1 MAILK
6 KEFVKDLSFKILKD
20 HKNMLSLFEKNKFEN
35 LQNLFLISSSKFLGY
50 KWQQKILSFKVF
62 CLRVFLF
69 CLFLSV
75 GIVPQANADRIKDLA
90 TPASARANQLIGYG
104 LVVGLQG
111 TGDGSSIFFTTQS
124 LSAILGKLGVS
135 ITGQLSDFETANSA
149 SGQLDLKNVAAVM
162 VTAELPG
169 FTKPGQRIDV
179 NVSAIGKASN
189 LRGGSLLLTSMRGA
203 NGEVYA
209 LAQGPL
215 TATGIDAAGA
225 GSKVVVGVPTSA
237 RIPNGGIVE
246 REVPTP
252 FEKTDFVVIN
262 VRESDFSTTTAIV
275 NKINETFGDG
285 VAKALDPVS
294 IIIEAPEDTT
304 QRVSFMS
311 MIENL
316 DVVPAEPPARIVI
329 NSRTGTVVI
338 SRLVKVTAAAVSH
351 GTISVTV
358 AATNEVSQPLPFSQ
372 GETVP
377 VQNADIEVAEPNKP
391 MFVFQPGVDLRQI
404 VDAVNQVGATPS
416 SLIAIV
422 EALKSSGSLRAQ
434 LVII

>member
-1 MAILK
+1 MK
-6 KEFVKDLSFKILKD
+6 KCKLFCLRLLL
-20 HKNMLSLFEKNKFEN
+20 LSLFM
-35 LQNLFLISSSKFLGY
+35 SLG
-50 KWQQKILSFKVF
+50 V
-62 CLRVFLF
+62 
-69 CLFLSV
+69 
-75 GIVPQANADRIKDLA
+75 VPKANADRIKDLA

-111 TGDGSSIFFTTQS
+111 TGDGASIFFTTQS
-124 LSAILGKLGVS
+124 LSAILGKMGVS
-135 ITGQLSDFETANSA
+135 ITGQLSDFETANA
-149 SGQLDLKNVAAVM
+149 ATGRLDLKNVAAVM

-179 NVSAIGKASN
+179 SVSAIGKATN

-225 GSKVVVGVPTSA
+225 GSKVVVGVPTSG
-237 RIPNGGIVE
+237 RIPNGAIVE
-246 REVPTP
+246 REVLTP
-252 FEKTDFVVIN
+252 FDKTDYVVMN

-285 VAKALDPVS
+285 VAQALDPVT
-294 IIIEAPEDTT
+294 IVVEAPEDTT

-311 MIENL
+311 MVENL

-338 SRLVKVTAAAVSH
+338 SRQVKVTAAAVSH

-372 GETVP
+372 GETVG

-391 MFVFQPGVDLRQI
+391 MFLFQPGVDLRQI

-422 EALKSSGSLRAQ
+422 EALKSSGSLRAE

>member
-1 MAILK
+1 MSQL
-6 KEFVKDLSFKILKD
+6 VKYEWRKFLLDLSIKNFSEFSSYENWKKLNSNLKTI
-20 HKNMLSLFEKNKFEN
+20 SL
-35 LQNLFLISSSKFLGY
+35 KFL
-50 KWQQKILSFKVF
+50 
-62 CLRVFLF
+62 LF
-69 CLFLSV
+69 CVFLSV

-90 TPASARANQLIGYG
+90 SPASARANQLIGYG

-135 ITGQLSDFETANSA
+135 ITGQLADFETANA
-149 SGQLDLKNVAAVM
+149 ATGRLDLKNVAAVM

-179 NVSAIGKASN
+179 SVSAIGKATN

-225 GSKVVVGVPTSA
+225 GSKVVVGVPTSG

-246 REVPTP
+246 REVLTP

-262 VRESDFSTTTAIV
+262 VRESDFSTTIAIV

-294 IIIEAPEDTT
+294 IIIEAPEDST

-311 MIENL
+311 MVENL

-338 SRLVKVTAAAVSH
+338 SRQVKVTAAAVSH

-391 MFVFQPGVDLRQI
+391 MFLFQPGVDLRQI

-422 EALKSSGSLRAQ
+422 EALKSSGSLRAE